1 MTHIIFTPPAEHSAN
16 DDGDVDDVDGN
27 VDDVDGDDN
36 DDGNGNDSSDIS
48 LSLRVW
54 THWKYTPR
62 ITRERRE
69 YSESQCKCHSSS
81 RQPSNYF
88 PSKPP
93 TYKSRC
99 GIAR

>member
-54 THWKYTPR
+54 TH
-62 ITRERRE
+62 
-69 YSESQCKCHSSS
+69 
-81 RQPSNYF
+81 
-88 PSKPP
+88 
-93 TYKSRC
+93 
-99 GIAR
+99 